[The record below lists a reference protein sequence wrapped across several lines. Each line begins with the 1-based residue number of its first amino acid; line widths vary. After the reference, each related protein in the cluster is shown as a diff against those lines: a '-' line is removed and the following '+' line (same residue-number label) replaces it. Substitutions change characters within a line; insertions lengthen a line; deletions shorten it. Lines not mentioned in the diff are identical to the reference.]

1 MNIKKNDVLSD
12 LNKFQR
18 EAVEYFDSHLRII
31 AGAGSGKTKVL
42 TRKVTYLI
50 NDLGISPS
58 NILAVTFTNK
68 ACNEMKER
76 ISKYLYDDKDLKIFT
91 FHSLCSNILRRFIHL
106 LGYHNDFLI
115 LDEVDKNQILSSL
128 YKRFGITTQVVS
140 YKNMVQYISWA
151 KNKNYDIYQ
160 FAENLNFKIDEPIV
174 KVYQGYLDELAL
186 KGALDFDDLI
196 IKAHQLLIAHPNV
209 AEHYKKQFSYILID
223 EFQDT
228 SKMQYDIIKK
238 IVGDW
243 THLTIV
249 GDPDQTIYNWRG
261 AEVNLILDFEKEYP
275 KSKTVVL
282 DLNYRSTKKIL
293 DAANKLIQHNKMR
306 YNKNLI
312 TQNDEGQDIEFYHG
326 FNVEAEAR
334 WVVQKINELKKQKN
348 QLKNIA
354 ILYRA
359 NYYSRPFEEALIQ
372 ENINHKIFNG
382 VKFFQRSEI
391 KDAIA
396 FLRVIH
402 DGSDIALERIIN
414 VPVRGIG
421 ETTLNTIKKYAL
433 NRGETIFET
442 FVKDFANLPISK
454 KLIKEKLYPFLK
466 TIITAKN
473 GLKTKKISDILNWFL
488 REINYYEHIENNKN
502 IRGSA
507 LDNVKELIESIKNWE
522 SHNPKGTLGDYLN
535 MVSLLSATDEG
546 DNSNNYVSLMT
557 IHSAKG
563 LEFDNVFVVGLT
575 EGIFPSIKVIDN
587 KEQGLSYLNNDN
599 SPIEE
604 ERRLAYV
611 AITRARKNLFIS
623 DSRGHLIGSDTPKA
637 PSRFIKEMGIDLDET
652 ILHKNFDIAISS
664 NNEPDKKKQNKVIV
678 GDIISHVTFGEGEV
692 LEVKGSEIVVRFV
705 KDKKEK
711 TLNKDHPS
719 IQVISS

>member
-1 MNIKKNDVLSD
+1 MNLKRNNVLAD
-12 LNKFQR
+12 LNDFQR
-18 EAVEYFDSHLRII
+18 EAVEYFDTNLRII

-50 NDLGISPS
+50 NDLGISSS

-76 ISKYLYDDKDLKIFT
+76 ISKYLYNDSDLKIYT
-91 FHSLCSNILRRFIHL
+91 FHSLCSNILRKFIHL
-106 LGYHNDFLI
+106 LGYNNNFLI
-115 LDEVDKNQILSSL
+115 LDEVDKNQILVSL
-128 YKRFGITTQVVS
+128 YKRFEITTQVVS
-140 YKNMVQYISWA
+140 YKNMIQYISWA

-160 FAENLNFKIDEPIV
+160 FAEILNLKLDDPIV

-196 IKAHQLLIAHPNV
+196 IQAHKLLTNHSDV
-209 AEHYKKQFSYILID
+209 AQFYKKQFSYILID

-238 IVGDW
+238 IVGDG

-275 KSKTVVL
+275 NSKTVVL

-293 DAANKLIQHNKMR
+293 DAANKLIQHNQIR

-312 TQNDEGQDIEFYHG
+312 TQNTDGDDIEFYHG
-326 FNVEAEAR
+326 FSVEAEAR

-391 KDAIA
+391 KDVIA
-396 FLRVIH
+396 FLRVIF

-421 ETTLNTIKKYAL
+421 DTTLSKIKEYAL
-433 NRGETIFET
+433 ERGESMFNII
-442 FVKDFANLPISK
+442 VKDIKHLPIPGK
-454 KLIKEKLYPFLK
+454 IIKNKLFPFFKLIL
-466 TIITAKN
+466 TAQ
-473 GLKTKKISDILNWFL
+473 KKINLRKISETINWFL
-488 REINYYEHIENNKN
+488 SEIKYYEHIENNKN

-507 LDNVKELIESIKNWE
+507 LDNVNELIESIKNWE
-522 SHNPKGTLGDYLN
+522 QNNPQGTLGDYLN
-535 MVSLLSATDEG
+535 MVSLLSAADEG

-575 EGIFPSIKVIDN
+575 EGIFPSIKVIN
-587 KEQGLSYLNNDN
+587 NQEKAISYLNSED

-623 DSRGHLIGSDTPKA
+623 DSRGHLVGSDTPKS
-637 PSRFIKEMGIDLDET
+637 PSRFIKEMGINLDEI
-652 ILHKNFDIAISS
+652 ILHKNFDINYLNSES
-664 NNEPDKKKQNKVIV
+664 DKKKQNKVIV

-692 LEVKGSEIVVRFV
+692 LEVKGSEIVVRFI
-705 KDKKEK
+705 KDKKQK
-711 TLNKDHPS
+711 TLNKDHPA

>member
-1 MNIKKNDVLSD
+1 MLLKKSDVLSD
-12 LNKFQR
+12 LNESQR
-18 EAVEYFDSHLRII
+18 SAVEYFDSPLRII

-50 NDLGISPS
+50 NDLGISAS

-76 ISKYLYDDKDLKIFT
+76 ITKYIENDKDLKIFT
-91 FHSLCSNILRRFIHL
+91 FHSLCSSILRKHINL
-106 LGYHNDFLI
+106 LGYPNDFLI
-115 LDEVDKNQILSSL
+115 LDEVDKNQVLASL
-128 YKRFGITTQVVS
+128 YKANDISVQELS
-140 YKNMVQYISWA
+140 YRNMIQYISWA
-151 KNKNYDIYQ
+151 KNHSYDIYQ
-160 FAENLNFKIDEPIV
+160 FAEALNLKLDDPIV
-174 KVYQGYLDELAL
+174 RIYQGYLDELAL

-196 IKAHQLLIAHPNV
+196 ITANKLLSEHKSV
-209 AEHYKKQFSYILID
+209 AQYYQKQFSYILID

-228 SKMQYDIIKK
+228 SKMQYDIIKS
-238 IVGDW
+238 IVGPN

-261 AEVNLILDFEKEYP
+261 ADVNLILDFEKEYP
-275 KSKTVVL
+275 NCKTIVL

-306 YNKNLI
+306 FSKNLI
-312 TQNDEGQDIEFYHG
+312 TPNEEGVDIEFYHG

-391 KDAIA
+391 KDTVA
-396 FLRVIH
+396 FLRVLF

-414 VPVRGIG
+414 VPARGIG
-421 ETTLNTIKKYAL
+421 EITLKDLREYAQSQGKSLYKTLIEDIK
-433 NRGETIFET
+433 T
-442 FVKDFANLPISK
+442 LPVPK
-454 KLIKEKLYPFLK
+454 KLITEKLFPFLK
-466 TIITAKN
+466 TIIAGKQ
-473 GLKTKKISDILNWFL
+473 LLEKFSISKVLDWFL
-488 REINYYEHIENNKN
+488 KQIKYYEHIENNKN
-502 IRGSA
+502 LRGSA
-507 LDNVKELIESIKNWE
+507 LDNVKEFIESIKSWE
-522 SHNPKGTLGDYLN
+522 QAHPNGTLGDYLN
-535 MVSLLSATDEG
+535 MVALLSATDEG
-546 DNSNNYVSLMT
+546 DNGNNYVSLMT

-575 EGIFPSIKVIDN
+575 EGIFPSIRVIDN
-587 KEQGLSYLNNDN
+587 SEKGLSYLNATD

-623 DSRGHLIGSDTPKA
+623 DSRGYLIGTQIPKS
-637 PSRFIKEMGIDLDET
+637 PSRFIKEMGINLDEI
-652 ILHKNFDIAISS
+652 ILSKNFENSLIQT
-664 NNEPDKKKQNKVIV
+664 EEDKKKQNKVIV
-678 GDIISHVTFGEGEV
+678 GDIISHITFGEGEI
-692 LEVKGSEIVVRFV
+692 LEVNGNEIVVRFV

-711 TLNKDHPS
+711 TLNKDYPA
-719 IQVISS
+719 IRVISR